1 MSRAGKT
8 ETGSHEYEIATGIT
22 ACRMGN
28 DVWAIFR
35 RRSDGV
41 MVDTGI
47 DCPTLEA
54 ARKYAKD
61 RNWMGAQ

>member
-8 ETGSHEYEIATGIT
+8 AEGSHEYEIATGIT
-22 ACRMGN
+22 ACLMGN
-28 DVWAIFR
+28 DQWTLFR

-47 DCPTLEA
+47 DCKSLEA

-61 RNWMGAQ
+61 HNWMGAQ